1 MLVVTATLGAIT
13 NLVTA
18 WEIWQYFS

>member
-1 MLVVTATLGAIT
+1 MLVATATLGAIT